1 MITLVTRSAEETRA
15 LGVRIGAQLAAG
27 DVVGLIGPLG
37 AGKTVMAQG
46 IAAGA
51 GVPPGEYVASPTYAL
66 VNLYRGR
73 VRVVHADWYRI
84 ASAEELYA
92 VGFADLY
99 EDSAVVIEW
108 MDRVPEAAPA
118 ERLEVLLEGSGDERR
133 IALRPSGARYQRMVE
148 KLAAP

>member
-1 MITLVTRSAEETRA
+1 MRLDAAELHRFGEA
-15 LGVRIGAQLAAG
+15 LGRTLAPPATIGFSG
-27 DVVGLIGPLG
+27 DLG
-37 AGKTVMAQG
+37 AGKTTLIQAVCRG
-46 IAAGA
+46 LGA
-51 GVPPGEYVASPTYAL
+51 LALATSPTYAL

-84 ASAEELYA
+84 ASADELYA

-99 EDSAVVIEW
+99 EDSAVIIEW

-118 ERLEVLLEGSGDERR
+118 ERLEVLLEGSGSERR
-133 IALRPSGARYQRMVE
+133 ITLRPFGARYERMVE